1 MAGPNVVREMSET
14 LSQKLQLALNG
25 IVPPANVLIATPENF
40 RDLPR
45 PACTIFLYRVCV
57 NPVMRNGP
65 RVNVRLGVTSRPL
78 LPVDLS
84 YLITPWGRSS
94 EDEHQILGAA
104 LQALYDQAELGR
116 GDLAGSS
123 WLPDDSVQLILETL
137 SLEEHFCI
145 WETVQ
150 LPYRLSLTY
159 IARIIGIA
167 PSDTETTPPV
177 VRATFGAMTS

>member
-14 LSQKLQLALNG
+14 LLQKLQVALNG
-25 IVPPANVLIATPENF
+25 IVPSGNVLIATPDSF

-65 RVNVRLGVTSRPL
+65 RVNVRLGETSRPL

-84 YLITPWGRSS
+84 YLITPWGKSS

-116 GDLAGSS
+116 GDLVGSS

-167 PSDTETTPPV
+167 PSETETTSPV
-177 VRATFGAMTS
+177 VSAIFGATAS

>member
-14 LSQKLQLALNG
+14 LAQMLQASLTG
-25 IVPPANVLIATPENF
+25 IVPANNVIIATPDNF
-40 RDLPR
+40 RDLPK
-45 PACTIFLYRVCV
+45 PACTIFLYRVAV

-65 RVNVRLGVTSRPL
+65 RVNIKPGETSRPL

-84 YLITPWGRSS
+84 YLITPWGKIP

-104 LQALYDQAELGR
+104 LQTLYDHAELGR
-116 GDLAGSS
+116 GDLLGAS
-123 WLPDDSVQLILETL
+123 WLPDDTVQLVLETL

-145 WETVQ
+145 WEPVQ

-159 IARIIGIA
+159 MARIIGIA
-167 PSDTETTPPV
+167 PSRTEAASPV
-177 VRATFGAMTS
+177 VKAIFRASTP

>member
-1 MAGPNVVREMSET
+1 MSET
-14 LSQKLQLALNG
+14 LSHKLQAALNG
-25 IVPPANVLIATPENF
+25 IVPMNNVLVATPDSF

-65 RVNVRLGVTSRPL
+65 RVNVRSGVTSRPL

-84 YLITPWGRSS
+84 YLITPWGKSS

-116 GDLAGSS
+116 GDLVGSS

-167 PSDTETTPPV
+167 PSETETTSPV
-177 VRATFGAMTS
+177 VTAIFGATPS